1 VSFLG
6 KLKLNRVQN
15 PDVMPENGIKVASLI
30 DVGATKV
37 ATIQQRGLTRD
48 YEDILARAINGVSL
62 SEMLAATEAVYGS
75 TFDGAL
81 SLKALTGTLREIR
94 TVLRYF
100 SEKGFD
106 AVLNDPY
113 PGIFDRRSWVYWNGR
128 YHHEPVPELPKR
140 KIQ

>member
-1 VSFLG
+1 MKLDLQEVARRVVWFKRPEQTLKDTKLFLTH
-6 KLKLNRVQN
+6 
-15 PDVMPENGIKVASLI
+15 VM
-30 DVGATKV
+30 T
-37 ATIQQRGLTRD
+37 
-48 YEDILARAINGVSL
+48 Y
-62 SEMLAATEAVYGS
+62 
-75 TFDGAL
+75 
-81 SLKALTGTLREIR
+81 GTLREIR